1 MVEFWEPCSRLVQID
16 LPVTGDRQRP
26 SYLVVDDQL
35 VVDIVDSLFMEV
47 FIQRVL
53 FDCQL

>member
-1 MVEFWEPCSRLVQID
+1 VEFWEPCSRLVQID